1 MNNVDDAVS
10 GAGQLSPMAL
20 SALGRLNTHGYGPA
34 NNPARLKQYN
44 ALAWKL
50 HKPIWMSELG
60 CCFPQQ
66 DDGTE
71 MWGALF
77 MADSVRMDLRDLGA
91 EVWVLWQPDWNV
103 IAFDATGGAPQPN
116 KQFYTLA
123 QYTRFIRPGFRIIS
137 AGGAYNTLAAY
148 SRAAKRL
155 VLVSTNW
162 DAMTTNDLDL
172 GAFSGLPLSVA
183 VYRTTSDEAINL
195 KEGSI
200 TLSSKSH
207 IIDALPARS
216 VTTYVIDG
224 VSPLSAPSSAMIE
237 GTHQIVSKATKLCLN
252 IIRNSTRSGEGIIP
266 YPCEGSSANME
277 FNFVDQGGG
286 FYSIHTVNGPQG
298 LCLNI
303 SNGAGSPGDGKTLG
317 APGNLIQWTCGDGS
331 LPANEMFKL
340 VETGGRLQFRVKS
353 SGLCLE
359 DPGRGGTLRQNRC
372 DPSRPNQQ
380 FTLTE

>member
-1 MNNVDDAVS
+1 
-10 GAGQLSPMAL
+10 MAL

-34 NNPARLKQYN
+34 NNPAPLKQYK

-60 CCFPQQ
+60 CCFGHQ

-91 EVWVLWQPDWNV
+91 EVWALWQPDWNV
-103 IAFDATGGAPQPN
+103 IAFDATGGAPHPK

-183 VYRTTSDEAINL
+183 VYRTTSDEAVNL
-195 KEGSI
+195 KRESI
-200 TLSSKSH
+200 TISSKSH
-207 IIDALPARS
+207 IIDALPTRS

-224 VSPLSAPSSAMIE
+224 VSPLS
-237 GTHQIVSKATKLCLN
+237 VSMRGRL
-252 IIRNSTRSGEGIIP
+252 RQHGVQFRRSG
-266 YPCEGSSANME
+266 
-277 FNFVDQGGG
+277 
-286 FYSIHTVNGPQG
+286 
-298 LCLNI
+298 
-303 SNGAGSPGDGKTLG
+303 
-317 APGNLIQWTCGDGS
+317 
-331 LPANEMFKL
+331 
-340 VETGGRLQFRVKS
+340 R
-353 SGLCLE
+353 
-359 DPGRGGTLRQNRC
+359 
-372 DPSRPNQQ
+372 
-380 FTLTE
+380 